1 MPDKNKLTI
10 KNNKNRKDNMGKTMI
25 KDAKQYSSWVPAALR
40 PVCETLRK
48 EISKIM
54 PKGTARIYYS
64 MPAWLI
70 NDNPIVAYKASSKH
84 VLLLFWSGKSFK
96 TPGLVP
102 GKGSFKAGETKY
114 SKAADIDKTQ
124 LRKWLRESIE
134 TQWNYR
140 DIRKNNGKL
149 AGLTIDN

>member
-1 MPDKNKLTI
+1 
-10 KNNKNRKDNMGKTMI
+10 
-25 KDAKQYSSWVPAALR
+25 
-40 PVCETLRK
+40 
-48 EISKIM
+48 
-54 PKGTARIYYS
+54 
-64 MPAWLI
+64 
-70 NDNPIVAYKASSKH
+70 VAYKASSKH
-84 VLLLFWSGKSFK
+84 VLLLSGAAIVQNSR
-96 TPGLVP
+96 TGT